1 MKKYTYLIL
10 AFICFVGWIVLDNLY
25 SQLKW
30 IALGIGIVMVV
41 CAFLPDRK
49 DKEKEDE
56 DEDDDEDEDEDT
68 DEDTDEEVEDDEAEL
83 IGKSKE
89 MSEEEIEMNLAMDGD
104 SYPQKVMTVVNCG
117 AAPMIIG

>member
-30 IALGIGIVMVV
+30 IALGIGIVMVI
-41 CAFLPDRK
+41 CAFLPGSNLKR
-49 DKEKEDE
+49 
-56 DEDDDEDEDEDT
+56 EDDDEEVYDDED
-68 DEDTDEEVEDDEAEL
+68 EL

-89 MSEEEIEMNLAMDGD
+89 MSKEEIEMNLAMDGD
-104 SYPQKVMTVVNCG
+104 SYPQIVG
-117 AAPMIIG
+117 